1 MVDVADPHTAVTP
14 VTLELSDLNRHDPAI
29 SLLQQAADGLLT
41 VYGEQHPHT
50 RTVERDLRKAQ
61 TLGER
66 RGSSIDRRPVYMYID
81 MYMYMYM
88 YGHGQHRHLH
98 VRARLTPRDSG
109 CLFREPYTY
118 TWREKRARRTHADAN
133 AQASVIGSR

>member
-50 RTVERDLRKAQ
+50 RTVERDLRKAHSAS
-61 TLGER
+61 G
-66 RGSSIDRRPVYMYID
+66 GAVPSIDGLCTCTLTCTCTCTGTGSTD
-81 MYMYMYM
+81 TYM
-88 YGHGQHRHLH
+88 YG
-98 VRARLTPRDSG
+98 PD
-109 CLFREPYTY
+109 
-118 TWREKRARRTHADAN
+118 
-133 AQASVIGSR
+133 